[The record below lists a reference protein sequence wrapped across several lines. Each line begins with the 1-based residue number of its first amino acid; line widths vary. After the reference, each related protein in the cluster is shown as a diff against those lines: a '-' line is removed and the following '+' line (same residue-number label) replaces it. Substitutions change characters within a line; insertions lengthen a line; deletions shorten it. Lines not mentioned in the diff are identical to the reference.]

1 MQKVRCRTVLRH
13 SASTACRHT
22 VSGPIS
28 LPSPGCFS
36 PFPRGTRSL
45 SVSQEYLA
53 LRDGPRRFS
62 PDCTC
67 PAILRYPLPTFTFC
81 LRGCHPLWP
90 AFPCRS
96 TTIPSD
102 IAGPTTPRD
111 LRPSV
116 WALPS
121 SLAATRGIEVSF
133 FSCRYLDVSVPCV
146 GHLLP
151 GSWLVA
157 RGFSHSEISGSQ
169 PVSGSPKLIAAAH
182 VLLRL

>member
-1 MQKVRCRTVLRH
+1 MQKVRCRTALRH

-62 PDCTC
+62 PDFTC

-116 WALPS
+116 WAIPS

-146 GHLLP
+146 CFVHLCIQCTIP
-151 GSWLVA
+151 Y
-157 RGFSHSEISGSQ
+157 
-169 PVSGSPKLIAAAH
+169 K
-182 VLLRL
+182 